1 MATCAVVVAVGVV
14 VVAVVVVIVKIGRSI
29 VLALCDGGGHGLFCK
44 VVALKLNAYIA
55 TCAAVVAVIVVLIGH
70 NIVTCTVIGVVV
82 VFFPK
87 AEAHI
92 YILNACIVT
101 CAVVMVVMVVVVV
114 ECL

>member
-1 MATCAVVVAVGVV
+1 MAH
-14 VVAVVVVIVKIGRSI
+14 I
-29 VLALCDGGGHGLFCK
+29 
-44 VVALKLNAYIA
+44 LNAYIA
-55 TCAAVVAVIVVLIGH
+55 TCAAVVAVMVVLIGH

-82 VFFPK
+82 VVFLPK

-101 CAVVMVVMVVVVV
+101 CAVVVVVVVV